1 MQLPTGNVAHCE
13 PWGYKGLSRAF
24 VSRQCHG
31 CGVAEQVYSGYVLY
45 TDPHSVFKLKPFE
58 SQKPCFFLTFL
69 FNFFGGGSWV

>member
-1 MQLPTGNVAHCE
+1 M
-13 PWGYKGLSRAF
+13 SRK
-24 VSRQCHG
+24 CHS
-31 CGVAEQVYSGYVLY
+31 CGIAEQVYSGYVLY